1 LNWCCQFFVDSERDE
16 WAENNPT
23 QLNENNEFDT
33 LHLSFKEELEEVPY
47 LSDEDSFQSF
57 TMDSVMSIRPQQV
70 VDRKSNSNPELPEEG
85 THLRPK
91 SLRATSVDKI
101 RTNTYKCPHE
111 GCGRILNH
119 RSRTY
124 HYRVHTGEKPFK
136 CHEKG

>member
-1 LNWCCQFFVDSERDE
+1 LNWCCQFFLDSQRDE

-23 QLNENNEFDT
+23 IEIDT
-33 LHLSFKEELEEVPY
+33 LHLSFKEELEEEVPY

-57 TMDSVMSIRPQQV
+57 PMDSVMSIKPQRV
-70 VDRKSNSNPELPEEG
+70 VDRKSNLNPELPEEG
-85 THLRPK
+85 TDLRPK

-124 HYRVHTGEKPFK
+124 PYRVHTGEKPFK